1 MDREYL
7 VYLYCVT
14 AEPPDLARVEDPPGA
29 LYLVR
34 AAGLCAVVSQ
44 VEAGQFEPSSLRR
57 HLEDLDWVAAE
68 TTGHERIV
76 EAVMRDRSVIPFRFA
91 TLFQTDDNLRTQL
104 RTHGAQFKTL
114 LEQLEGKA
122 EWGAKAYCD
131 PEKLGDHIR
140 AGDSSV
146 SELNET
152 IRLAPPGRAF
162 LLGKKREE
170 LVKTALAGRVNRYA
184 EQMVEALQAGSFQVR
199 RNNVLPPGATDRP
212 GAMILNAAFLVANH
226 EAPAFR
232 EEVNA
237 LNERFADTGILVECS
252 GPWPPYNFCDLAY
265 RGANVPARPET
276 SSEDARPART
286 VANG

>member
-1 MDREYL
+1 MDREHL

-14 AEPPDLARVEDPPGA
+14 AGPPDLASVEDQPDA

-34 AAGLCAVVSQ
+34 EAGLCAVVSQ

-68 TTGHERIV
+68 TMKHERIV

-91 TLFQTDDNLRTQL
+91 TLFQTDDNLGTQL
-104 RTHGAQFKTL
+104 RTHCEQFKTL

-122 EWGAKAYCD
+122 EWGVKAYCD
-131 PEKLGDHIR
+131 LEKLGDHIR

-170 LVKTALAGRVNRYA
+170 LVKTALAGRVDRYA
-184 EQMVEALQAGSFQVR
+184 EQMVEALQAVSFQVR
-199 RNNVLPPGATDRP
+199 RNQVLPPATTDRC
-212 GAMILNAAFLVANH
+212 GTMILNAAVLAANH
-226 EAPAFR
+226 DPRAFT
-232 EEVNA
+232 EGVNA
-237 LNERFADTGILVECS
+237 LNDRFTDAGLLVECS
-252 GPWPPYNFCDLAY
+252 GPWPPYNFCD
-265 RGANVPARPET
+265 PAR
-276 SSEDARPART
+276 SKAREDARPART